1 MVSTDTRLDVR
12 AAALYVALVV
22 LLWSAGWSIAGDL
35 ALTSPGPRTVSLV
48 LLLVAATA
56 TLWRKR
62 RPGLV
67 LTVTGLG
74 SASAMFLPSGLGAVF
89 LQFEAVFTA
98 VLFGSRALA
107 RFATGL
113 CIAVTA
119 TVGILALMIPHSDAS
134 VWFAL
139 VLQTAVVLLIPP
151 LWAWE
156 VRHHR
161 QARAEAEN
169 AARTQKELTAREHD
183 LAQARAALAVQEHR
197 GRLAQDLHDGVAGH
211 LSAVALQAAALRTEG
226 MRNAPEATRDS
237 VLESIRTA
245 SVDALT
251 EMRTLIDVLRDQ
263 APADLHL
270 DPHRATEDLEARLR
284 ASFPAASVTVESG
297 AVDLLTQ
304 ASPEAAET
312 VIRVAQETVTN
323 ILKHAGPGAVE
334 FRLAVTQD
342 NLELTASS
350 PMDSQ
355 IGGSEPFDSDRYGSD
370 RYGSDRHGSV
380 RTDSAQGG
388 SSHGDANLAGACTVG
403 SEPSELTSGV
413 GLRSMALRT
422 QDLGGSFHAGPAETG
437 RLWMVKAQWPLAVL
451 QSRAPGEP
459 SQGVHHLAGQQ
470 PNVSNHV
477 TGR

>member
-1 MVSTDTRLDVR
+1 MVSPDTRLDVR

-22 LLWSAGWSIAGDL
+22 LLWSAGWSISGEL
-35 ALTSPGPRTVSLV
+35 ALSSPVPRSVTLA

-62 RPGLV
+62 HPGLV
-67 LTVTGLG
+67 LTITGLG
-74 SASAMFLPSGLGAVF
+74 SAAAMVLPSGLGAVF

-98 VLFGSRALA
+98 VLFGSRVLA
-107 RFATGL
+107 RFTTGL

-119 TVGILALMIPHSDAS
+119 TVGILALMIPHNNAS

-161 QARAEAEN
+161 QARTEAEN

-197 GRLAQDLHDGVAGH
+197 RRLAQDLHDGVAGH
-211 LSAVALQAAALRTEG
+211 LSAVALQTAALRTEG

-263 APADLHL
+263 APANLHL
-270 DPHRATEDLEARLR
+270 DPQRATEDLEARLR
-284 ASFPAASVTVESG
+284 ASFPQASVTVENG
-297 AVDLLTQ
+297 AVELLSQ
-304 ASPEAAET
+304 ASPEAADT
-312 VIRVAQETVTN
+312 VIRVVQETVTN
-323 ILKHAGPGAVE
+323 ILKHAGPGTVV
-334 FRLAVTQD
+334 FRLAVTGED
-342 NLELTASS
+342 VALTAVS

-355 IGGSEPFDSDRYGSD
+355 MGDSS
-370 RYGSDRHGSV
+370 
-380 RTDSAQGG
+380 
-388 SSHGDANLAGACTVG
+388 TVG
-403 SEPSELTSGV
+403 PEPAELTSGV
-413 GLRSMALRT
+413 GLRSMAMRT
-422 QDLGGSFHAGPAETG
+422 HDLGGSFHAGPAEDG
-437 RLWMVKAQWPLAVL
+437 RRWMVKAHWPVAVL
-451 QSRAPGEP
+451 QASTTSGQSGRVPEPPDPQSAPT
-459 SQGVHHLAGQQ
+459 VHPARRRPLDHSSAG
-470 PNVSNHV
+470 
-477 TGR
+477 